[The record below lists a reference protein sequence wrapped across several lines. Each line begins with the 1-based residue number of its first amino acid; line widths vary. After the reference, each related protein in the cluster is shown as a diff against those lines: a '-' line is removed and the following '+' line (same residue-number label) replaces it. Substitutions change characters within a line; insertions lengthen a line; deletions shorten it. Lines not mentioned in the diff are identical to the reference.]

1 MLIHAMRTDPIL
13 RLRRFVVVLILV
25 LVIDRVPTAI
35 AAEQTKT
42 RPVKPPAA
50 AQAHYAQRVQSFREE
65 NKRLEK
71 DKHDN
76 IVLVGDSITEG
87 FDVAKFFPG
96 RPVLNRGIGSDVIG
110 NALAPGDNRGVLRRL
125 DESFFDCAA
134 RDAFLLIGIND
145 LGDGHSPA
153 TIETGYREIL
163 DRVKKHSPALR
174 VHIQSVLPARGKFAK
189 FNANV
194 LHINRR
200 LQKLAAEFG
209 YDYVDLHTL
218 MKDDKG
224 ELKADL
230 TTDGLHLNPAG
241 YKIWQAAV
249 NKTLGWQ

>member
-1 MLIHAMRTDPIL
+1 MPSYRKVLATRTAVAFL
-13 RLRRFVVVLILV
+13 LV
-25 LVIDRVPTAI
+25 CCVRVP
-35 AAEQTKT
+35 AESKNSHI
-42 RPVKPPAA
+42 PVPAPPAP
-50 AQAHYAQRVQSFREE
+50 AQLHYTQRVQAFREQ
-65 NKRLEK
+65 NNRLDK
-71 DKHDN
+71 DKHEN

-110 NALAPGDNRGVLRRL
+110 NALATGDIRGVLKRL

-134 RDAFLLIGIND
+134 REAFLLIGIND
-145 LGDGHSPA
+145 LGDSHSPT
-153 TIETGYREIL
+153 TIEAGYRVIL
-163 DRVKKHSPALR
+163 ENVKKHSPELR
-174 VHIQSVLPARGKFAK
+174 VHVQSVLPARGKFAK

-194 LHINRR
+194 LDVNQR

-209 YDYVDLHTL
+209 YEYLDLHTL

-241 YKIWQAAV
+241 YKIWQAAI
-249 NKTLGWQ
+249 NKALQW

>member
-1 MLIHAMRTDPIL
+1 MQ
-13 RLRRFVVVLILV
+13 RLTRSVMVLLLA

-50 AQAHYAQRVQSFREE
+50 AQLHYTQRVQSFREE
-65 NKRLEK
+65 NKRLEQGN
-71 DKHDN
+71 HDN

-96 RPVLNRGIGSDVIG
+96 RHVLNRGIGSDLIG
-110 NALAPGDNRGVLRRL
+110 NAVAPGDNRGVLKRL

-153 TIETGYREIL
+153 AIEAAYREIL
-163 DRVKKHSPALR
+163 VRVKKHSPELR
-174 VHIQSVLPARGKFAK
+174 VHVQSVLPSRGKFAK

-194 LHINRR
+194 LDVNRR
-200 LQKLAAEFG
+200 LQKLTAEFG
-209 YDYVDLHTL
+209 YDYLDLHTL

-230 TTDGLHLNPAG
+230 TTDGLHLNAAG
-241 YKIWQAAV
+241 YKIWQAAI

>member
-1 MLIHAMRTDPIL
+1 MLLLA
-13 RLRRFVVVLILV
+13 LIV
-25 LVIDRVPTAI
+25 DHVATAI

-42 RPVKPPAA
+42 RSVKPPTA
-50 AQAHYAQRVQSFREE
+50 AQTHYSQRVESFREQNE
-65 NKRLEK
+65 CLEQNN
-71 DKHDN
+71 HDN

-96 RPVLNRGIGSDVIG
+96 RHVLNRGIGSDVIG
-110 NALAPGDNRGVLRRL
+110 NALAPGDNRGVLKRL
-125 DESFFDCAA
+125 DVSFFDCAA
-134 RDAFLLIGIND
+134 QQAFLLIGIND
-145 LGDGHSPA
+145 LGDGHSPT

-194 LHINRR
+194 LDVNQR
-200 LQKLAAEFG
+200 LQKLAPEFG
-209 YDYVDLHTL
+209 YDYLDLHTL
-218 MKDDKG
+218 MKDGQG
-224 ELKADL
+224 ELRADI

-241 YKIWQAAV
+241 YKIWQAAI